1 MQIQRLRN
9 TAAAFVSGTQINHFI
24 SGMMGGGGTLK
35 SQQSILDTH
44 TKTADTIHVQKKLH
58 LCLAYDTQNN
68 KFVWH
73 PNARHKTCKGNH
85 PRWRGVG
92 RYPRTA
98 QKQYC
103 FPIKLITFWSAIF
116 FFELFGFW
124 MPTAVFVSGTQINH
138 FISGMGGNPKSQQSA
153 PDTHTKT
160 RAAIHM
166 QRKHTSTFITSNTK

>member
-1 MQIQRLRN
+1 MPIQRLRK

-24 SGMMGGGGTLK
+24 SGRRGGGGTLK

-58 LCLAYDTQNN
+58 LFLAYDTQNN
-68 KFVWH
+68 KSVWH
-73 PNARHKTCKGNH
+73 PNARNKTCKGDH

-103 FPIKLITFWSAIF
+103 FLIKLITFWSAIF
-116 FFELFGFW
+116 FLEFSGFW
-124 MPTAVFVSGTQINH
+124 MPTAALCLA
-138 FISGMGGNPKSQQSA
+138 PKSITLFQGWGATPSHSNQLL
-153 PDTHTKT
+153 THT
-160 RAAIHM
+160 
-166 QRKHTSTFITSNTK
+166 QRPEPPYTCKENVHLLL